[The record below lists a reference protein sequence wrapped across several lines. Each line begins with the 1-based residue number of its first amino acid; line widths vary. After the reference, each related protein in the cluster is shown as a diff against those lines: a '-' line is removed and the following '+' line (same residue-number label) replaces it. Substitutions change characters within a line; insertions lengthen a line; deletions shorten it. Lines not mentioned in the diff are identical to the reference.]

1 MDGKAVMS
9 ARETT
14 DRETQAALIERRT
27 YVRLAS
33 DLEATCRSTGA
44 GIREVGWP
52 GSVHDISQGGIGLLL
67 THCFQSGTELAVE
80 LREHSGALRRIVRAR
95 VVHAHAT
102 NDGGNTCWLL
112 GCAFDSPLSEEE
124 FESLR

>member
-1 MDGKAVMS
+1 MS

-14 DRETQAALIERRT
+14 APETPQAACIERRT

-33 DLEATCRSTGA
+33 DLEATCRSTG
-44 GIREVGWP
+44 GIREAGWP

-67 THCFQSGTELAVE
+67 SHCFQAGTELAIE
-80 LREHSGALRRIVRAR
+80 LREHSGAIRRVVRAR
-95 VVHAHAT
+95 VVHAQAT
-102 NDGGNTCWLL
+102 NDGGNPAWLL

-124 FESLR
+124 LEALR

>member
-1 MDGKAVMS
+1 MS

-14 DRETQAALIERRT
+14 DPESSQATYLERRT

-33 DLEATCRSTGA
+33 DLEATARSTG

-52 GSVHDISQGGIGLLL
+52 GSVRDISQGGIGLLL
-67 THCFQSGTELAVE
+67 SHCFQAGTELAVE
-80 LREHSGALRRIVRAR
+80 LREHSGVIRRVIRAR
-95 VVHAHAT
+95 VVHVHAFSS
-102 NDGGNTCWLL
+102 GGNPAWLL
-112 GCAFDSPLSEEE
+112 GCAFDSPLSDEE